1 MSFLN
6 WRSREKLTEMLIKH
20 EGMALKSYRCTAGK
34 NTIGVGRN
42 LDDAGISQ
50 EEALLLL
57 ANDIERLE
65 LRLTCRLPWIV
76 KLPEPQQLVLL
87 NMAFNL
93 GVGGLLKFK
102 NMLAALERQ
111 DIRSTQ
117 HEMLNSRWA
126 RQVGYRCD
134 DLVKLVANKK

>member
-1 MSFLN
+1 MTLLN
-6 WRSREKLTEMLIKH
+6 LHSRKKLTDMLIQH
-20 EGMALKSYRCTAGK
+20 EGMMLKPYRCTAGK

-42 LDDAGISQ
+42 LDDVGISQ
-50 EEALLLL
+50 EEALMML

-65 LRLTCRLPWIV
+65 LRLSYRLPWIAT
-76 KLPEPQQLVLL
+76 LSESQQLVLL

-93 GVGGLLKFK
+93 GVGGLLRFK

-111 DIRSTQ
+111 DISSTQ

-126 RQVGYRCD
+126 GQVGKRCD
-134 DLVKLVANKK
+134 DLVKMIANEK